1 MSRVTR
7 RVRQTFFAC
16 PGGISRTTI
25 FKPPSLSSFSC
36 PPSDELRDTL
46 GSVSEVKEL
55 RSFSRNS
62 GQGREAT
69 GVIRRRQEKL
79 RQNLHSLKQLS
90 LPTHLTSLL
99 RPLLEIAG
107 RRRYGSVRNNI
118 TDKRPIFFVF
128 ARPRINT
135 NHTFL
140 CALLPTATYHQ
151 RMGHFSL
158 NRTNCTGH
166 HFQAPLLDHW
176 ST

>member
-1 MSRVTR
+1 MQTAVKVTR
-7 RVRQTFFAC
+7 DKTRQADC

-55 RSFSRNS
+55 RSFSRIS

-99 RPLLEIAG
+99 HPILEIAG
-107 RRRYGSVRNNI
+107 RRWYGSVGNDI
-118 TDKRPIFFVF
+118 TDKRPISFV

-140 CALLPTATYHQ
+140 CALLPAVTYHHWQ
-151 RMGHFSL
+151 RIGLFSL

-166 HFQAPLLDHW
+166 HSQAPLLDH
-176 ST
+176 